1 MKWGPHPEGIADVLD
16 SACQVFLHALAIA
29 NDTLND
35 SKMAAEWSACKE
47 RYDALLANSVKA
59 MTGG

>member
-29 NDTLND
+29 NDTLNG
-35 SKMAAEWSACKE
+35 SKMATEWSACKD
-47 RYDALLANSVKA
+47 RYDELLAEHVKTMSA
-59 MTGG
+59 V